1 MKKITLKEQRIVSEI
16 LTAFMFT
23 KNMDEVIKVWKEIYS
38 LYDLYD
44 DPFTNTPCAPDD
56 YYKAKIEY
64 ERQLMY
70 EKYGHYDDLE

>member
-23 KNMDEVIKVWKEIYS
+23 KNMDEVIKVWREIYS

-44 DPFTNTPCAPDD
+44 DPFTNTLVL
-56 YYKAKIEY
+56 
-64 ERQLMY
+64 LMTII
-70 EKYGHYDDLE
+70 KLKLNMKDN